1 MKRSIPPP
9 PWRLCCLIPL
19 LSAFALSLQAQN
31 YAEITGSIG
40 DPSSAVV
47 IGAEVTV
54 TNAATGQARTVTTN
68 EQGNYTVPFLAPGV
82 YEILVSSPGFRTSS
96 RSDVQLQIGDVARV
110 DIVLELGAV
119 AEVVEVTGGAPMLD
133 SESTVV
139 GSVIE
144 NKRIVELPLNGRNY
158 LQMIALTSNVT
169 AEMSPQTEASGRKGG
184 ERSRQA
190 FSIAGQRNAFNR
202 YTLDGIENTEHSY
215 GLFAIRP
222 SIDALQEFKVQT
234 GVYSAE
240 YGRNPSQVIVA
251 TKSGTNRF
259 HGTVF
264 EFHRNENL
272 DAKEWRL
279 TGEKNAFVRNQF
291 GFTLGGPLIKN
302 RLFFLSNFESLKERK
317 HLERVSNVA
326 PDRMRAGD
334 LSGFG
339 RDIYDPLTR
348 TYSADAQ
355 GNERAVSAELFPNQ
369 VIPESRFDP
378 ISLQLLEFYP
388 RATVPGDS
396 ILRNFTRDSK
406 QEVSWEQF
414 TQRIDW
420 IESNASSWFG
430 RYSWS
435 DEFSGEVAT
444 FEHQEQDV
452 QTVPMQAMLQNTRTF
467 GAAIVND
474 FRFGYTLFQ
483 NDQVRFFS
491 NDRDVISEL
500 GIRGLV
506 SPPPLAWGTPSVGL
520 GQGLA
525 GFGEQVN
532 GPFIQNSHIFQWVD
546 NVSVIRGKH
555 SLKFGGEFR
564 RDRFNEAGV
573 PFQRGSFA
581 FSGVVT
587 EDPSR
592 RGPTGHPMAD
602 LLLGQPTRSQRARV
616 PASGLLR
623 APAAAAYFEDTWKI
637 TPRLTLN
644 MGLRYEFTAPYHDK
658 YRGAMNVL
666 FFDHGFTPDVR
677 VDPNSQ
683 VPLLV
688 RTGSGDFHEGLPY
701 HWHDG
706 VPTASAGDTDV
717 LPRALMATD
726 KNDFAPRLGIAW
738 RPDDK
743 TTIRTGFGVFYIQD
757 IGEIRYDLARNIG
770 GRSDFIA
777 NRERHNAPLD
787 DPWRVERER
796 FTCSN
801 WDGDCQGPTFTL
813 AVNTNRRTPYSLQW
827 LLNVQ
832 RQLNDSTTLE
842 VGYLGTG
849 GHKLERLVLWNQAV
863 HRADADDFSTIESRR
878 PWGQAY
884 GLIQTS
890 DNVVNSTYH
899 AGSLKIRRRF
909 AKGFTYLAGYTWSKS
924 IDGGSGIRVRG
935 GEEEQAAFAY
945 DLANERALSQF
956 HTGHRLV
963 TSFLY
968 DLPFGRGSG
977 ALSKVIGGWQVGSIL
992 TFSTGTP
999 TSVGRI
1005 GDRNN
1010 TGAGTRPDAT
1020 GINPNL
1026 DNPTVD
1032 RFWDINAFSDASPE
1046 LLVREGTAGRGV
1058 LRRPGLAQ
1066 WDMAL
1071 TKNTQIMEG
1080 HSLQFRFEAFNFTN
1094 HPNWNPPAANIRAPA
1109 TFGRIVSA
1117 RTMREL
1123 QLGLKYIF

>member
-1 MKRSIPPP
+1 MRAVT
-9 PWRLCCLIPL
+9 RR
-19 LSAFALSLQAQN
+19 LSAPVFLTLLAAWSATPAGAQN
-31 YAEITGSIG
+31 YAEITGEVA
-40 DPSSAVV
+40 DPSQALAAGAAVV
-47 IGAEVTV
+47 AINTATGQSREAV
-54 TNAATGQARTVTTN
+54 TNAS
-68 EQGNYTVPFLAPGV
+68 GNYTISFLTPGE
-82 YEILVSSPGFRTSS
+82 YDLTVSLEGFKTAS
-96 RSDVQLQIGDVARV
+96 RDGIELQVGDVARV
-110 DIVLELGAV
+110 DFQLEVGTV
-119 AEVVEVTGGAPMLD
+119 TEVVEVTEAVPLLN
-133 SESTVV
+133 SENAVV
-139 GSVIE
+139 GTVIE
-144 NKRIVELPLNGRNY
+144 NRRIVELPLNGRNY

-169 AEMSPQTEASGRKGG
+169 AEMSPQTEGSARKGG
-184 ERSRQA
+184 ERARQV

-202 YTLDGIENTEHSY
+202 FTLDGIENTEHSY

-222 SIDALQEFKVQT
+222 SIDALQEFNVQT

-251 TKSGTNRF
+251 TKSGTNDF

-264 EFHRNENL
+264 EFHRNENM

-279 TGEKNAFVRNQF
+279 TGEKNPFVRNQF
-291 GFTLGGPLIKN
+291 GFTLGGPLVRN

-317 HLERVSNVA
+317 ALERISNVA
-326 PDRMRAGD
+326 PDRMRSGD

-339 RDIYDPLTR
+339 RDVFDPLTR
-348 TYSADAQ
+348 TFSTDAQ

-369 VIPESRFDP
+369 VIPASRFHP
-378 ISLQLLEFYP
+378 IGQQLLEFYP
-388 RATVPGDS
+388 RATVPGDA
-396 ILRNFTRDSK
+396 ILRNFTRDAK

-420 IESNASSWFG
+420 IESTASSWFG
-430 RYSWS
+430 RFSWS

-444 FEHQEQDV
+444 FDHQEQDV
-452 QTVPMQAMLQNTRTF
+452 ETVPMQAMLQNTRTF
-467 GAAIVND
+467 GAATVNE

-483 NDQVRFFS
+483 NDQVRFYS
-491 NDRDVISEL
+491 NERDVIAEL

-506 SPPPLAWGTPSVGL
+506 SPPPRSWGVPSIAL
-520 GQGLA
+520 GQGLS

-546 NVSVIRGKH
+546 NVSLIRGKH
-555 SLKFGGEFR
+555 SFKFGGEFR

-573 PFQRGSFA
+573 PFQRGSFQ

-587 EDPSR
+587 EDPAN
-592 RGPTGHPMAD
+592 RGRTGHPMAD
-602 LLLGQPTRSQRARV
+602 LLLGTPRRSQRARV

-623 APAAAAYFEDTWKI
+623 APAAAAYFEDTWKV
-637 TPRLTLN
+637 TSRLTLN
-644 MGLRYEFTAPYHDK
+644 IGLRYEYTAPYHDK

-666 FFDHGFTPDVR
+666 FFDHGITPDIR

-683 VPLLV
+683 VPLML

-706 VPTASAGDTDV
+706 IPKASAEDSGL

-743 TTIRTGFGVFYIQD
+743 TTVRTGFGVFYIQD

-777 NRERHNAPLD
+777 DRERHDADLA
-787 DPWRVERER
+787 DPWRVEREQ
-796 FTCSN
+796 FVCSD

-827 LLNVQ
+827 MLNVQ
-832 RQLNDSTTLE
+832 RQLDDATTLE
-842 VGYLGTG
+842 LGYLGTG

-863 HRADADDFSTIESRR
+863 HRANADDFSSIVSRR
-878 PWGQAY
+878 PWGDAY

-890 DNVVNSTYH
+890 DNVVNSNYH
-899 AGSLKIRRRF
+899 AGSVKLRRRF
-909 AKGFTYLAGYTWSKS
+909 AQGLTYLAGYTWSKS

-956 HTGHRLV
+956 HTAHRLV

-968 DLPFGRGSG
+968 DLPFGQGTG
-977 ALSKVIGGWQVGSIL
+977 ALNKVIGGWQVGSIL

-999 TSVGRI
+999 ISVGRI

-1010 TGAGTRPDAT
+1010 TGSATRPDAT
-1020 GINPNL
+1020 GASPFP
-1026 DNPTVD
+1026 DQPTID
-1032 RFWDINAFSDASPE
+1032 RFWNIDAFSDASPE

-1058 LRRPGLAQ
+1058 LRRPGVGQ
-1066 WDMAL
+1066 WDFSL
-1071 TKNTQIMEG
+1071 TKNTRIAEG
-1080 HSLQFRFEAFNFTN
+1080 HTLQFRFEAFNFSN
-1094 HPNWNPPAANIRAPA
+1094 HPNWNPPARNIRAPA
-1109 TFGRIVSA
+1109 TFGKVVSA